1 MKHKRALLFYDQIEQ
16 ILNLYGDDDIKRKIE
31 YVKNFLKENFQ
42 VDEFEDSYV
51 EIERLHS
58 KRLVWLLVS
67 IIIDYETT
75 KEKPNEQLS
84 KLNGLG
90 DSTSQ
95 KMKIPENIGMQEKL
109 KSLEVEDIFLIEEL
123 TAESVQF
130 IEKFLQKTN
139 VDLDSEANF
148 FYIVSTAQ
156 IIYLLRK
163 IMLEYSIFLGNREK
177 MRNRDKTFNN

>member
-1 MKHKRALLFYDQIEQ
+1 MKKHKTALLFYDQMEQ
-16 ILNLYGDDDIKRKIE
+16 ILILYGDDDTKRKIE

-42 VDEFEDSYV
+42 VEDLEDSYI
-51 EIERLHS
+51 EIDRMHS
-58 KRLVWLLVS
+58 KRLMWLFLS
-67 IIIDYETT
+67 LIIDYETM

-95 KMKIPENIGMQEKL
+95 KMKILKTMGMQEKF
-109 KSLEVEDIFLIEEL
+109 KSLQVDDIFLVEEL

-139 VDLDSEANF
+139 VELDSEANF

-156 IIYLLRK
+156 IIYLMRK
-163 IMLEYSIFLGNREK
+163 IMLDYIVFLGNGEK
-177 MRNRDKTFNN
+177 FEE

>member
-1 MKHKRALLFYDQIEQ
+1 MKKHKTALLFYDQMEQ
-16 ILNLYGDDDIKRKIE
+16 ILILYGDDDIKRKIE

-42 VDEFEDSYV
+42 VEDLEDSYI
-51 EIERLHS
+51 EIDRMHS
-58 KRLVWLLVS
+58 KRLMWLFLS
-67 IIIDYETT
+67 LIIDYETM

-95 KMKIPENIGMQEKL
+95 KMKILKTMGMQEKF
-109 KSLEVEDIFLIEEL
+109 KSLQVDDIFLVEEL

-139 VDLDSEANF
+139 VELDSEANF

-156 IIYLLRK
+156 IIYLMRK
-163 IMLEYSIFLGNREK
+163 IMLDYIVFLGNGEK
-177 MRNRDKTFNN
+177 FEE